1 MVPEPQAG
9 ATCPVGGERRLT
21 GGEIALARSVFGD
34 AIDYARVTIRRRK
47 WFPFQPRRVTMAP
60 RGHIHFHPLASHY
73 CDDFSQASLVRAGL
87 FIHEMTHVWQ
97 TQTRGD
103 LYLLLHRHPFCS
115 YDYSLK
121 PGWRLERY
129 GIEQQAEIV
138 RHAFLLRNGVRLPG
152 AADPADYDLLV
163 DFPGASLRKA

>member
-1 MVPEPQAG
+1 MRKP
-9 ATCPVGGERRLT
+9 
-21 GGEIALARSVFGD
+21 
-34 AIDYARVTIRRRK
+34 AIDYSKVMIRRRK

-60 RGHIHFHPLASHY
+60 RGHIHFHPLGSNY
-73 CDDFSQASLVRAGL
+73 CEDFSQVPLIRAGL

-103 LYLLLHRHPFCS
+103 WYLLLHRHPFCR

-121 PGWRLERY
+121 PGWRLDRY

-138 RHAFLLRNGVRLPG
+138 RHAFLLRNGVRLAG
-152 AADPADYDLLV
+152 AADAAAYELLV
-163 DFPGASLRKA
+163 DFPGATLG